1 MKKII
6 YNILSVL
13 ILLTTLTFISCSED
27 PTGSLYDVIE
37 PPAPIPVARHYDFND
52 KAVPKEVPYGI
63 AVDAQGVVYVSLE
76 GLGIKKI
83 TGDSL
88 TVFAPK
94 GPESFFRAMT
104 YGSDSAIYAVR
115 GGIRG
120 IYRVA
125 QNTAPVAFVS
135 SAQGIADNINDVEF
149 VSSQNQLWAGGSTG
163 IVYRITLA
171 KNVKKFESLVGLGTI
186 NALKVGNN
194 NLFVAL
200 RDTNNNQMIWKFPV
214 ISPDS
219 LGTGEIFFNFTE
231 KVDSVANI
239 TDIAIDQDGDLY
251 VCTNKQSVAMYVVHP
266 DKSYAEFY
274 DGLISGA
281 IYSFV
286 WGTNNYAYF
295 ANMLL
300 NINTDVWKVDMK
312 KLSVQ

>member
-13 ILLTTLTFISCSED
+13 ILLTTLTFNSCSED

-37 PPAPIPVARHYDFND
+37 PPAPIPVARYYDFND
-52 KAVPKEVPYGI
+52 KAIPKEVPYGI
-63 AVDAQGVVYVSLE
+63 TVDAQGVIYVSLD
-76 GLGIKKI
+76 GLGIKSI

-88 TVFAPK
+88 TTFAPK

-104 YGSDSAIYAVR
+104 YGSDSAVYAVR
-115 GGIRG
+115 GGVRG
-120 IYRVA
+120 IYRIVK
-125 QNTAPVAFVS
+125 NTTPAAFVS
-135 SAQGIADNINDVEF
+135 TAQGIADNINDVEY
-149 VSSQNQLWAGGSTG
+149 VSSQNVLWAGGSAG
-163 IVYRITLA
+163 ILYRVTLS
-171 KNVKKFESLVGLGTI
+171 KNVKKFEYLTGTI
-186 NALKVGNN
+186 NAIKVGNN

-200 RDTNNNQMIWKFPV
+200 RDTNNSQMIWKFPV
-214 ISPDS
+214 ISQDS
-219 LGTGEIFFNFTE
+219 LGTGELFFNFTE

-251 VCTNKQSVAMYVVHP
+251 VCTNKQSVAMYVIHA

-274 DGLISGA
+274 DGLINGT

-286 WGTNNYAYF
+286 WGTNNLAYF
-295 ANMLL
+295 ANILL

-312 KLSVQ
+312 KLSAQ